1 MISVHGWTVKAGALG
16 LVLLLCV
23 AWAGYACG
31 GGNMVGGEGTVQYLD
46 IEGGFYGI
54 VADDGSNYDPI
65 NLSSDFA
72 DFQEDG
78 LRVTF
83 EGKVRDDLDSIHM
96 WGTIIELT
104 AVEKL

>member
-1 MISVHGWTVKAGALG
+1 MISVRGWTVKVRALG

-23 AWAGYACG
+23 AWSAYACG
-31 GGNMVGGEGTVQYLD
+31 GGDTVEGTGTIRYLD
-46 IEGGFYGI
+46 VEGGFYGI

-65 NLSSDFA
+65 NLACDFA
-72 DFQEDG
+72 VFQEDG
-78 LRVTF
+78 LRITF
-83 EGKVRDDLDSIHM
+83 EGEIRDDLDSVHM

>member
-1 MISVHGWTVKAGALG
+1 MKVGALG

-23 AWAGYACG
+23 AWSGYACG
-31 GGNMVGGEGTVQYLD
+31 DGDAVEGTGTIRYLD
-46 IEGGFYGI
+46 VEGGFYGI
-54 VADDGSNYDPI
+54 VADDGSNYDPV

-72 DFQEDG
+72 GFQEDR

-83 EGKVRDDLDSIHM
+83 EGRIRDDLDSIHM
-96 WGTIIELT
+96 WGTIIELM

>member
-1 MISVHGWTVKAGALG
+1 MISVSGWTVKVGALG

-23 AWAGYACG
+23 AWSGYACG
-31 GGNMVGGEGTVQYLD
+31 GGNTIKGTGTIRYLD

-54 VADDGSNYDPI
+54 VADDGNDYDPI
-65 NLSSDFA
+65 NLSSDFS

-83 EGKVRDDLDSIHM
+83 EGRVRDDLDSLHM
-96 WGTIIELT
+96 WGIIIELT
-104 AVEKL
+104 AVGKL

>member
-1 MISVHGWTVKAGALG
+1 VNVRALC

-31 GGNMVGGEGTVQYLD
+31 GGNTVKGTGTIRYLD
-46 IEGGFYGI
+46 VEDGFYGI
-54 VADDGSNYDPI
+54 VADDGNNYDPI

-83 EGKVRDDLDSIHM
+83 ECKVRDDLDSIHM

>member
-1 MISVHGWTVKAGALG
+1 MGK
-16 LVLLLCV
+16 
-23 AWAGYACG
+23 
-31 GGNMVGGEGTVQYLD
+31 GTVQYLD

-65 NLSSDFA
+65 NLSSDFS
-72 DFQEDG
+72 DFEEDG

-83 EGKVRDDLDSIHM
+83 EGKIRDDLDSIHM